1 MKIIRV
7 SKKGPNKMGPV
18 KTSIR
23 AAIPRGT
30 TQRAGK
36 TGQVASNSSIVG
48 MSGTY
53 SRGGSNSP
61 KRKAKKM
68 Y

>member
-1 MKIIRV
+1 MKIVRV
-7 SKKGPNKMGPV
+7 SKKGPHKMGPV
-18 KTSIR
+18 KTSMT
-23 AAIPRGT
+23 AAIPRGN

-36 TGQVASNSSIVG
+36 TGQVATNSPVVG
-48 MSGTY
+48 MAGTY